1 MGLALRTPII
11 KGLTFA
17 AVCGLLGLAWFFRGV
32 FQPSAAPVAAA
43 NETAPQRAQVHSL
56 GRLEPASRIL
66 ELFPESGNEG
76 VTVRLLHVSEGQ
88 DVEAGQLL
96 VTLDNID
103 RRRAKRAEAEARLR
117 AAEVRLQQVQ
127 AGAKPGDIAAQRAI
141 VALAERQS
149 ELARR
154 EADRAQQ
161 LHARRAISDEQL
173 EEQQWELDRWL
184 LEKQRAEGTLAG
196 LVEIRD
202 TDLRVAETEI
212 DAARAA
218 LETATAELAGSELRS
233 PIAGRVLR
241 ILTYPGERIDP
252 EGLLEL
258 ANVGVM
264 QAVAEVYEGDVS
276 LLSAGLRAR
285 VVLDASGEELFGVV
299 AEIGNAVARKIVLTN
314 DPVSDT
320 DARVVEVRIDLE
332 PESARRVE
340 RLSNARV
347 EVFIEPRS
355 ANQSESSAVRVNP
368 VAGYT
373 SQSSDGR

>member
-1 MGLALRTPII
+1 M
-11 KGLTFA
+11 
-17 AVCGLLGLAWFFRGV
+17 
-32 FQPSAAPVAAA
+32 
-43 NETAPQRAQVHSL
+43 
-56 GRLEPASRIL
+56 
-66 ELFPESGNEG
+66 
-76 VTVRLLHVSEGQ
+76 
-88 DVEAGQLL
+88 
-96 VTLDNID
+96 
-103 RRRAKRAEAEARLR
+103 
-117 AAEVRLQQVQ
+117 Q
-127 AGAKPGDIAAQRAI
+127 AGAKSGDIAAQRAL

-154 EADRAQQ
+154 GADRARQ
-161 LHARRAISDEQL
+161 LQARKAISDEQL
-173 EEQQWELDRWL
+173 EEQQWELDRLL

-196 LVEIRD
+196 LLEIRE
-202 TDLRVAETEI
+202 TDVLAAQSEI

-218 LETATAELAGSELRS
+218 LETASAELAASELRA

-252 EGLLEL
+252 AGLLEL

-276 LLSAGLRAR
+276 LLRTGLRAK

-299 AEIGNAVARKIVLTN
+299 AELGNAVARKIVLTN

-332 PESARRVE
+332 AESARRVE

-347 EVFIEPRS
+347 EVFIDLGS

-368 VAGYT
+368 VVGYHP
-373 SQSSDGR
+373 SVR

>member
-1 MGLALRTPII
+1 LRTSII
-11 KGLTFA
+11 KELTFA
-17 AVCGLLGLAWFFRGV
+17 AVCVLLGLAWFFRGV
-32 FQPSAAPVAAA
+32 FQPAVAPAAVA
-43 NETAPQRAQVHSL
+43 TVLVPQRTQVHSL

-76 VTVRLLHVSEGQ
+76 VTVRQLHVAEGEQ
-88 DVEAGQLL
+88 VESGQLL
-96 VTLDNID
+96 VTLDNTD

-117 AAEVRLQQVQ
+117 AAEVSLQQVQ
-127 AGAKPGDIAAQRAI
+127 AGAKSGDIAAQRAL

-154 EADRAQQ
+154 EADRARQ
-161 LHARRAISDEQL
+161 LQARKAISDEQL
-173 EEQQWELDRWL
+173 EEQQWELDRLL

-196 LVEIRD
+196 LLEIRE
-202 TDLRVAETEI
+202 TDVRAAQSEI

-218 LETATAELAGSELRS
+218 LETASAELAASELRA

-241 ILTYPGERIDP
+241 ILTYPGERVDP
-252 EGLLEL
+252 AGLLEL

-276 LLSAGLRAR
+276 LLRTGLRAK

-332 PESARRVE
+332 AESARRVE

-347 EVFIEPRS
+347 EVFIDLGS

-368 VAGYT
+368 VVGYHPENAAG
-373 SQSSDGR
+373 R

>member
-1 MGLALRTPII
+1 MALRTSII
-11 KGLTFA
+11 KELTFA
-17 AVCGLLGLAWFFRGV
+17 AVCVLLGLAWFFRGV
-32 FQPSAAPVAAA
+32 FQPAVAPAAVA
-43 NETAPQRAQVHSL
+43 TVLVPQRTQVHSL

-76 VTVRLLHVSEGQ
+76 VTVRQLHVAEGEQ
-88 DVEAGQLL
+88 VESGQLL
-96 VTLDNID
+96 VTLDNTD

-127 AGAKPGDIAAQRAI
+127 AGAKSGDIAAQRAL

-154 EADRAQQ
+154 EADRARQ
-161 LHARRAISDEQL
+161 LQARKAISDEQL
-173 EEQQWELDRWL
+173 EEQQWELDRLL

-196 LVEIRD
+196 LLEIRE
-202 TDLRVAETEI
+202 TDVRAAQSEI

-218 LETATAELAGSELRS
+218 LETASAELAASELRA

-252 EGLLEL
+252 AGLLEL

-276 LLSAGLRAR
+276 LLRTGLRAK

-332 PESARRVE
+332 AESARRVE

-347 EVFIEPRS
+347 EVFIDLGS

-368 VAGYT
+368 VVGYHPENAAG
-373 SQSSDGR
+373 R

>member
-1 MGLALRTPII
+1 
-11 KGLTFA
+11 
-17 AVCGLLGLAWFFRGV
+17 
-32 FQPSAAPVAAA
+32 
-43 NETAPQRAQVHSL
+43 
-56 GRLEPASRIL
+56 
-66 ELFPESGNEG
+66 
-76 VTVRLLHVSEGQ
+76 
-88 DVEAGQLL
+88 
-96 VTLDNID
+96 DNTD

-127 AGAKPGDIAAQRAI
+127 AGAKSGDIAAQRAL

-154 EADRAQQ
+154 EADRARQ
-161 LHARRAISDEQL
+161 LQARKAISEEQL
-173 EEQQWELDRWL
+173 EEQQWELDRLL

-196 LVEIRD
+196 LLEIRE
-202 TDLRVAETEI
+202 TDVRAAQSEI
-212 DAARAA
+212 DAARAG
-218 LETATAELAGSELRS
+218 LETASAELAASELRA

-252 EGLLEL
+252 AGLLEL

-276 LLSAGLRAR
+276 LLRTGLRAK

-299 AEIGNAVARKIVLTN
+299 AEIGNAVARKLVLTN

-332 PESARRVE
+332 AESARRVE

-347 EVFIEPRS
+347 EVFIDLGS

-368 VAGYT
+368 VVGYHPENAAG
-373 SQSSDGR
+373 R

>member
-1 MGLALRTPII
+1 MRTSII
-11 KGLTFA
+11 KELTFA
-17 AVCGLLGLAWFFRGV
+17 AVCVLLGLAWFFRGI
-32 FQPSAAPVAAA
+32 FQPAVAPAAVA
-43 NETAPQRAQVHSL
+43 TVLVPQRTQVHSL

-76 VTVRLLHVSEGQ
+76 VTVRQLHVAEGEQ
-88 DVEAGQLL
+88 VESGQLL
-96 VTLDNID
+96 VTLDNTD

-117 AAEVRLQQVQ
+117 AAQVRLQQVQ
-127 AGAKPGDIAAQRAI
+127 AGAKSGDIAAQRAL

-154 EADRAQQ
+154 EADRARQ
-161 LHARRAISDEQL
+161 LQARKAISDEQL
-173 EEQQWELDRWL
+173 EEQQWELDRLL

-196 LVEIRD
+196 LLEIRE
-202 TDLRVAETEI
+202 TDVRAAQSEI

-218 LETATAELAGSELRS
+218 LETASAELAASELRA
-233 PIAGRVLR
+233 PISGRVLR

-252 EGLLEL
+252 AGLLEL
-258 ANVGVM
+258 ANVGAM

-276 LLSAGLRAR
+276 LLRTGLRAK

-332 PESARRVE
+332 AESARRVE

-347 EVFIEPRS
+347 EVFIDLGA

-368 VAGYT
+368 VVGYHPENAAG
-373 SQSSDGR
+373 R

>member
-1 MGLALRTPII
+1 LRTSII
-11 KGLTFA
+11 KELTFA
-17 AVCGLLGLAWFFRGV
+17 AVCVLLGLAWFFRGV
-32 FQPSAAPVAAA
+32 FQPAVAPAAVA
-43 NETAPQRAQVHSL
+43 TVLVPQRTQVHSL

-76 VTVRLLHVSEGQ
+76 VTVRQLHVAEGEQ
-88 DVEAGQLL
+88 VESGQLL
-96 VTLDNID
+96 VTLDNTD

-127 AGAKPGDIAAQRAI
+127 AGAKSGDIAAQRAL

-154 EADRAQQ
+154 EADRARQ
-161 LHARRAISDEQL
+161 LQARKAISDEQL
-173 EEQQWELDRWL
+173 EEQQWELDRLL

-196 LVEIRD
+196 LLEIRE
-202 TDLRVAETEI
+202 TDVRAAQSEI

-218 LETATAELAGSELRS
+218 LETASAELAASELRA

-241 ILTYPGERIDP
+241 ILTYPGERVDP
-252 EGLLEL
+252 AGLLEL

-276 LLSAGLRAR
+276 LLRTGLRAK

-332 PESARRVE
+332 AESARRVE

-347 EVFIEPRS
+347 EVFIDLGS

-368 VAGYT
+368 VVGYHPENAAG
-373 SQSSDGR
+373 R

>member
-1 MGLALRTPII
+1 LRTSII
-11 KGLTFA
+11 KELTFA
-17 AVCGLLGLAWFFRGV
+17 AVCVLLGLAWFFRGV
-32 FQPSAAPVAAA
+32 FQPAVAPAAVA
-43 NETAPQRAQVHSL
+43 TVLVPQRTQVHSL

-76 VTVRLLHVSEGQ
+76 VTVRQLHVAEGEQ
-88 DVEAGQLL
+88 VESGQLL
-96 VTLDNID
+96 VTLDNTD

-127 AGAKPGDIAAQRAI
+127 AGAKSGDIAAQRAL

-154 EADRAQQ
+154 EADRARQ
-161 LHARRAISDEQL
+161 LQARKAISDEQL
-173 EEQQWELDRWL
+173 EEQQWELDRLL

-196 LVEIRD
+196 LLEIRE
-202 TDLRVAETEI
+202 TDVRAAQSEI

-218 LETATAELAGSELRS
+218 LETASAELAASELRA

-252 EGLLEL
+252 AGLLEL

-276 LLSAGLRAR
+276 LLRTGLRAK

-299 AEIGNAVARKIVLTN
+299 AELGNAVARKIVLTN

-332 PESARRVE
+332 AESARRVE

-347 EVFIEPRS
+347 EVFIDLGS

-368 VAGYT
+368 VVGYHPENAAG
-373 SQSSDGR
+373 R

>member
-1 MGLALRTPII
+1 MRTSII
-11 KGLTFA
+11 KELTFA
-17 AVCGLLGLAWFFRGV
+17 AVCVLLGLAWFFRGV
-32 FQPSAAPVAAA
+32 FQPAVAPAAVA
-43 NETAPQRAQVHSL
+43 TVLVPQRTQVHSL

-76 VTVRLLHVSEGQ
+76 VTVRQLHVAEGEQ
-88 DVEAGQLL
+88 VESGQLL
-96 VTLDNID
+96 VTLDNTD

-127 AGAKPGDIAAQRAI
+127 AGAKSGDIAAQRAL

-154 EADRAQQ
+154 EADRARQ
-161 LHARRAISDEQL
+161 LQARKAISDEQL
-173 EEQQWELDRWL
+173 EEQQWELDRLL

-196 LVEIRD
+196 LLEIRE
-202 TDLRVAETEI
+202 TDVRAAQSEI

-218 LETATAELAGSELRS
+218 LETASAELAASELRA

-252 EGLLEL
+252 AGLLEL

-276 LLSAGLRAR
+276 LLRTGLRAK

-332 PESARRVE
+332 AESARRVE

-347 EVFIEPRS
+347 EVFIDLGS

-368 VAGYT
+368 VVGYHPENAAG
-373 SQSSDGR
+373 R

>member
-1 MGLALRTPII
+1 LRTSII
-11 KGLTFA
+11 KELTFA
-17 AVCGLLGLAWFFRGV
+17 AVCVLLGLAWFFRGV
-32 FQPSAAPVAAA
+32 FQPAVAPAAVA
-43 NETAPQRAQVHSL
+43 TVLVPQRTQVHSL

-76 VTVRLLHVSEGQ
+76 VTVRQLHVAEGEQ
-88 DVEAGQLL
+88 VESGQLL
-96 VTLDNID
+96 VTLDNTD

-127 AGAKPGDIAAQRAI
+127 AGAKSGDIAAQRAL

-154 EADRAQQ
+154 EADRARQ
-161 LHARRAISDEQL
+161 LQARKAISDEQL
-173 EEQQWELDRWL
+173 EEQQWELDRLL

-196 LVEIRD
+196 LLEIRE
-202 TDLRVAETEI
+202 TDVLAAQSEI
-212 DAARAA
+212 DAARAG
-218 LETATAELAGSELRS
+218 LETASAELAASELRA

-252 EGLLEL
+252 AGLLEL

-276 LLSAGLRAR
+276 LLRTGLRAK

-332 PESARRVE
+332 AESARRVE

-347 EVFIEPRS
+347 EVFIDLGS

-368 VAGYT
+368 VVGYHPENAAG
-373 SQSSDGR
+373 R

>member
-1 MGLALRTPII
+1 MRTSII
-11 KGLTFA
+11 KELTFA
-17 AVCGLLGLAWFFRGV
+17 AVCVLLGLAWFFRGV
-32 FQPSAAPVAAA
+32 FQPAVAPAAVA
-43 NETAPQRAQVHSL
+43 TVLVPQRTQVHSL

-76 VTVRLLHVSEGQ
+76 VTVRQLHVAEGEQ
-88 DVEAGQLL
+88 VESGQLL
-96 VTLDNID
+96 VTLDNTD
-103 RRRAKRAEAEARLR
+103 RRRAQRAEAEARLR

-127 AGAKPGDIAAQRAI
+127 AGAKSGDIAAQRAL

-154 EADRAQQ
+154 EADRARQ
-161 LHARRAISDEQL
+161 LQARKAISDEQL
-173 EEQQWELDRWL
+173 EEQQWELDRLL

-196 LVEIRD
+196 LLEIRE
-202 TDLRVAETEI
+202 TDVRAAQSEI
-212 DAARAA
+212 DAARAG
-218 LETATAELAGSELRS
+218 LETASAELAASELRA

-252 EGLLEL
+252 AGLLEL

-276 LLSAGLRAR
+276 LLRTGLRAK

-299 AEIGNAVARKIVLTN
+299 AEIGNAVARKLVLTN

-332 PESARRVE
+332 AESARRVE

-347 EVFIEPRS
+347 EVFIDLGS

-368 VAGYT
+368 VVGYHPENAAG
-373 SQSSDGR
+373 R

>member
-1 MGLALRTPII
+1 LRTSII
-11 KGLTFA
+11 KELTFA
-17 AVCGLLGLAWFFRGV
+17 AVCVLLGLAWFFRGV
-32 FQPSAAPVAAA
+32 FQPAVAPAAVA
-43 NETAPQRAQVHSL
+43 TVLVPQRTQVHSL

-76 VTVRLLHVSEGQ
+76 VTVRQLHVAEGEQ
-88 DVEAGQLL
+88 VESGQLL
-96 VTLDNID
+96 VTLDNTD

-127 AGAKPGDIAAQRAI
+127 AGAKSGDIAAQRAL

-154 EADRAQQ
+154 EADRARQ
-161 LHARRAISDEQL
+161 LQARKAISDEQL
-173 EEQQWELDRWL
+173 EEQQWELDRLL

-196 LVEIRD
+196 LLEIRE
-202 TDLRVAETEI
+202 TDVRAAQSEI

-218 LETATAELAGSELRS
+218 LETASAELAASELRA

-252 EGLLEL
+252 AGLLEL

-276 LLSAGLRAR
+276 LLRTGLRAK

-332 PESARRVE
+332 AESARRVE

-347 EVFIEPRS
+347 EVFIDLGS

-368 VAGYT
+368 VVGYHPENAAG
-373 SQSSDGR
+373 R

>member
-1 MGLALRTPII
+1 MRTSIN
-11 KGLTFA
+11 KELTFA
-17 AVCGLLGLAWFFRGV
+17 AVCVLLGLAWFFRGV
-32 FQPSAAPVAAA
+32 FQPAVAPAAVA
-43 NETAPQRAQVHSL
+43 TVLVPQRTQVHSL

-76 VTVRLLHVSEGQ
+76 VTVRQLHVAEGEQ
-88 DVEAGQLL
+88 VESGQLL
-96 VTLDNID
+96 VTLDNTD

-127 AGAKPGDIAAQRAI
+127 AGAKSGDIAAQRAL

-154 EADRAQQ
+154 EADRARQ
-161 LHARRAISDEQL
+161 LQARKAISEEQL
-173 EEQQWELDRWL
+173 EEQQWELDRLL

-196 LVEIRD
+196 LLEIRE
-202 TDLRVAETEI
+202 TDVRAAQSEI

-218 LETATAELAGSELRS
+218 LETASAELAASELRA

-252 EGLLEL
+252 AGLLEL

-276 LLSAGLRAR
+276 LLRTGLRAK

-332 PESARRVE
+332 AESARRVE

-347 EVFIEPRS
+347 EVFIDLGS

-368 VAGYT
+368 VVGYHPENAAG
-373 SQSSDGR
+373 R

>member
-1 MGLALRTPII
+1 M
-11 KGLTFA
+11 
-17 AVCGLLGLAWFFRGV
+17 GLAWFFRGV
-32 FQPSAAPVAAA
+32 FQPAVAPAAVA
-43 NETAPQRAQVHSL
+43 TVLVPQRTQVHSL

-76 VTVRLLHVSEGQ
+76 VTVRQLHVAEGEQ
-88 DVEAGQLL
+88 VESGQLL
-96 VTLDNID
+96 VTLDNTD

-127 AGAKPGDIAAQRAI
+127 AGAKSGDIAAQRAL

-154 EADRAQQ
+154 EADRARQ
-161 LHARRAISDEQL
+161 LQARKAISDEQL
-173 EEQQWELDRWL
+173 EEQQWELDRLL

-196 LVEIRD
+196 LLEIRE
-202 TDLRVAETEI
+202 TDVRAAQSEI

-218 LETATAELAGSELRS
+218 LETASAELAASELRA

-252 EGLLEL
+252 AGLLEL

-276 LLSAGLRAR
+276 LLRTGLRAK

-332 PESARRVE
+332 AESARRVE

-347 EVFIEPRS
+347 EVFIDLGS

-368 VAGYT
+368 VVGYHPENAAG
-373 SQSSDGR
+373 R

>member
-1 MGLALRTPII
+1 MRTSIN
-11 KGLTFA
+11 KELTFA
-17 AVCGLLGLAWFFRGV
+17 AVCVLLGLAWFFRGV
-32 FQPSAAPVAAA
+32 FQPAVAPAAVA
-43 NETAPQRAQVHSL
+43 TVLVPQRTQVHSL

-76 VTVRLLHVSEGQ
+76 VTVRQLHVAEGEQ
-88 DVEAGQLL
+88 VESGQLL
-96 VTLDNID
+96 VTLDNTD

-127 AGAKPGDIAAQRAI
+127 AGAKSGDIAAQRAL

-154 EADRAQQ
+154 EADRARQ
-161 LHARRAISDEQL
+161 LQARKAISDEQL
-173 EEQQWELDRWL
+173 EEQQWELDRLL

-196 LVEIRD
+196 LLEIRE
-202 TDLRVAETEI
+202 TDVRAAQSEI

-218 LETATAELAGSELRS
+218 LETASAELAASELRA

-241 ILTYPGERIDP
+241 ILTYPGERVDP
-252 EGLLEL
+252 AGLLEL

-276 LLSAGLRAR
+276 LLRTGLRAK

-332 PESARRVE
+332 AESARRVE

-347 EVFIEPRS
+347 EVFIDLGS

-368 VAGYT
+368 VVGYHPENAAG
-373 SQSSDGR
+373 R

>member
-1 MGLALRTPII
+1 LALRTSII
-11 KGLTFA
+11 KELTFA
-17 AVCGLLGLAWFFRGV
+17 AVCVLLGLAWFFRGV
-32 FQPSAAPVAAA
+32 FQPAVAPAAVA
-43 NETAPQRAQVHSL
+43 TVLVPQRTQVHSL

-76 VTVRLLHVSEGQ
+76 VTVRQLHVAEGEQ
-88 DVEAGQLL
+88 VESGQLL
-96 VTLDNID
+96 VTLDNTD

-127 AGAKPGDIAAQRAI
+127 AGAKSGDIAAQRAL

-154 EADRAQQ
+154 EADRARQ
-161 LHARRAISDEQL
+161 LQARKAISDEQL
-173 EEQQWELDRWL
+173 EEQQWELDRLL

-196 LVEIRD
+196 LLEIRE
-202 TDLRVAETEI
+202 TDVRAAQSEI

-218 LETATAELAGSELRS
+218 LETASAELAASELRA

-252 EGLLEL
+252 AGLLEL

-276 LLSAGLRAR
+276 LLRTGLRAK

-332 PESARRVE
+332 AESARRVE

-347 EVFIEPRS
+347 EVFIDLGS

-368 VAGYT
+368 VVGYHPENAAG
-373 SQSSDGR
+373 R

>member
-1 MGLALRTPII
+1 MRTSII
-11 KGLTFA
+11 KELTFA
-17 AVCGLLGLAWFFRGV
+17 AVCVLLGLAWFFRGV
-32 FQPSAAPVAAA
+32 FQGEVAPAAVAAVPV
-43 NETAPQRAQVHSL
+43 PQRTQVHSL

-76 VTVRLLHVSEGQ
+76 VTVRQLHVAEGEQ
-88 DVEAGQLL
+88 VESGQLL
-96 VTLDNID
+96 VTLDNAD
-103 RRRAKRAEAEARLR
+103 RRRAKRTEAEARLR

-127 AGAKPGDIAAQRAI
+127 AGVKAGDIAAQRAL

-154 EADRAQQ
+154 EADRARQ
-161 LHARRAISDEQL
+161 LQARKAISDEQL
-173 EEQQWELDRWL
+173 EEQQWELDRLL

-196 LVEIRD
+196 MLEIRE
-202 TDLRVAETEI
+202 TDVRAAQSEI
-212 DAARAA
+212 DAARAG
-218 LETATAELAGSELRS
+218 LETASAELAASELRA

-252 EGLLEL
+252 AGLLEL
-258 ANVGVM
+258 ANVRVM

-276 LLSAGLRAR
+276 LLRTGLRAK

-332 PESARRVE
+332 AESARRVE

-347 EVFIEPRS
+347 EVFIDLGS

-368 VAGYT
+368 VVGYHPENAAG
-373 SQSSDGR
+373 R

>member
-1 MGLALRTPII
+1 LRTSIN
-11 KGLTFA
+11 KELTFA
-17 AVCGLLGLAWFFRGV
+17 AVCVLLGLAWFFRGV
-32 FQPSAAPVAAA
+32 FQPAVAPAAVA
-43 NETAPQRAQVHSL
+43 TVLVPQRTQVHSL

-76 VTVRLLHVSEGQ
+76 VTVRQLHVAEGEQ
-88 DVEAGQLL
+88 VESGQLL
-96 VTLDNID
+96 VTLDNTD

-127 AGAKPGDIAAQRAI
+127 AGAKSGDIAAQRAL

-154 EADRAQQ
+154 EADRARQ
-161 LHARRAISDEQL
+161 LQARKAISDEQL
-173 EEQQWELDRWL
+173 EEQQWELDRLL

-196 LVEIRD
+196 LLEIRE
-202 TDLRVAETEI
+202 TDVRAAQSEI

-218 LETATAELAGSELRS
+218 LETASAELAASELRA

-252 EGLLEL
+252 AGLLEL

-276 LLSAGLRAR
+276 LLRTGLRAK

-332 PESARRVE
+332 AESARRVE

-347 EVFIEPRS
+347 EVFIDLGS

-368 VAGYT
+368 VVGYHPENAAG
-373 SQSSDGR
+373 R

>member
-1 MGLALRTPII
+1 MRTSII
-11 KGLTFA
+11 KELTFA
-17 AVCGLLGLAWFFRGV
+17 AVCVLLGLAWFFRGV
-32 FQPSAAPVAAA
+32 FQPAVAPAAVA
-43 NETAPQRAQVHSL
+43 TVLVPQRTQVHSL

-76 VTVRLLHVSEGQ
+76 ATVRQLHVAEGEQ
-88 DVEAGQLL
+88 VESGQLL
-96 VTLDNID
+96 VTLDNTD

-127 AGAKPGDIAAQRAI
+127 AGAKSGDIAAQRAL

-154 EADRAQQ
+154 EADRARQ
-161 LHARRAISDEQL
+161 LQARKAISEEQL
-173 EEQQWELDRWL
+173 EEQQWELDRLL

-196 LVEIRD
+196 LLEIRE
-202 TDLRVAETEI
+202 TDVRAAQSEI
-212 DAARAA
+212 DAARAS
-218 LETATAELAGSELRS
+218 LETASAELAASELRA

-252 EGLLEL
+252 AGLLEL

-276 LLSAGLRAR
+276 LLRTGLRAK

-332 PESARRVE
+332 AESARRVE

-347 EVFIEPRS
+347 EVFIDLGS

-368 VAGYT
+368 VVGYHPENAAG
-373 SQSSDGR
+373 R

>member
-1 MGLALRTPII
+1 MRTSII
-11 KGLTFA
+11 KELTFA
-17 AVCGLLGLAWFFRGV
+17 AVCVLLGLAWFFRGV
-32 FQPSAAPVAAA
+32 FQPAVAPAAVA
-43 NETAPQRAQVHSL
+43 TVLVPQRTQVHSL

-76 VTVRLLHVSEGQ
+76 VTVRQLHVAEGEQ
-88 DVEAGQLL
+88 VESGQLL
-96 VTLDNID
+96 VTLDNTD

-127 AGAKPGDIAAQRAI
+127 AGAKSGDIAAQRAL

-154 EADRAQQ
+154 EADRARQ
-161 LHARRAISDEQL
+161 LQARKAISDEQL
-173 EEQQWELDRWL
+173 EEQQWELDRLL

-196 LVEIRD
+196 LLEIRE
-202 TDLRVAETEI
+202 TDVRAAQSEI
-212 DAARAA
+212 DAARAG
-218 LETATAELAGSELRS
+218 LETASAELAASELRA

-241 ILTYPGERIDP
+241 ILTYPGERVDP
-252 EGLLEL
+252 AGLLEL

-276 LLSAGLRAR
+276 LLRTGLRAK

-332 PESARRVE
+332 AESARRVE

-347 EVFIEPRS
+347 EVFIDLGS

-368 VAGYT
+368 VVGYHPENAAG
-373 SQSSDGR
+373 R

>member
-1 MGLALRTPII
+1 MALRTSII
-11 KGLTFA
+11 KELTFA
-17 AVCGLLGLAWFFRGV
+17 AVCVLLGLAWFFRGV
-32 FQPSAAPVAAA
+32 FQPAVAPAAVA
-43 NETAPQRAQVHSL
+43 TVLVPQRTQVHSL

-76 VTVRLLHVSEGQ
+76 VTVRQLHVAEGEQ
-88 DVEAGQLL
+88 VESGQLL
-96 VTLDNID
+96 VTLDNTD

-127 AGAKPGDIAAQRAI
+127 AGAKSGDIAAQRAL

-154 EADRAQQ
+154 EADRARQ
-161 LHARRAISDEQL
+161 LQARKAISDEQL
-173 EEQQWELDRWL
+173 EEQQWELDRLL

-196 LVEIRD
+196 LLEIRE
-202 TDLRVAETEI
+202 TDVRAAQSEI

-218 LETATAELAGSELRS
+218 LETASAELAASELRA

-241 ILTYPGERIDP
+241 ILTYPGERVDP
-252 EGLLEL
+252 AGLLEL

-276 LLSAGLRAR
+276 LLRTGLRAK

-332 PESARRVE
+332 AESARRVE

-347 EVFIEPRS
+347 EVFIDLGS

-368 VAGYT
+368 VVGYHPENAAG
-373 SQSSDGR
+373 R

>member
-1 MGLALRTPII
+1 MRTSII
-11 KGLTFA
+11 KELTFA
-17 AVCGLLGLAWFFRGV
+17 AVCVLLGLAWFFRGV
-32 FQPSAAPVAAA
+32 FQPAVAPAAVA
-43 NETAPQRAQVHSL
+43 TVLVPQRTQVHSL

-76 VTVRLLHVSEGQ
+76 VTVRQLHVAEGEQ
-88 DVEAGQLL
+88 VESGQLL
-96 VTLDNID
+96 VTLDNTD

-127 AGAKPGDIAAQRAI
+127 AGAKSGDIAAQRAL

-154 EADRAQQ
+154 EADRARQ
-161 LHARRAISDEQL
+161 LQARKAISDEQL
-173 EEQQWELDRWL
+173 EEQQWELDRLL

-196 LVEIRD
+196 LLEIRE
-202 TDLRVAETEI
+202 TDVRAAQSEI

-218 LETATAELAGSELRS
+218 LETASAELAASELRA

-241 ILTYPGERIDP
+241 ILTYPGERVDP
-252 EGLLEL
+252 AGLLEL

-276 LLSAGLRAR
+276 LLRTGLRAK

-332 PESARRVE
+332 AESARRVE

-347 EVFIEPRS
+347 EVFIDLGS

-368 VAGYT
+368 VVGYHPENAAG
-373 SQSSDGR
+373 R

>member
-1 MGLALRTPII
+1 MRTSIN
-11 KGLTFA
+11 KELTFA
-17 AVCGLLGLAWFFRGV
+17 AVCVLLGLAWFFRGV
-32 FQPSAAPVAAA
+32 FQPAVAPAAVA
-43 NETAPQRAQVHSL
+43 TVLVPQRTQVHSL

-76 VTVRLLHVSEGQ
+76 VTVRQLHVAEGEQ
-88 DVEAGQLL
+88 VESGQLL
-96 VTLDNID
+96 VTLDNTD

-127 AGAKPGDIAAQRAI
+127 AGAKSGDIAAQRAL

-154 EADRAQQ
+154 EADRARQ
-161 LHARRAISDEQL
+161 LQARKAISDEQL
-173 EEQQWELDRWL
+173 EEQQWELDRLL

-196 LVEIRD
+196 LLEIRE
-202 TDLRVAETEI
+202 TDVLAAQSEI
-212 DAARAA
+212 DAARAG
-218 LETATAELAGSELRS
+218 LETASAELAASELRA

-252 EGLLEL
+252 AGLLEL

-276 LLSAGLRAR
+276 LLRTGLRAK

-332 PESARRVE
+332 AESARRVE

-347 EVFIEPRS
+347 EVFIDLGS

-368 VAGYT
+368 VVGYHPENAAG
-373 SQSSDGR
+373 R

>member
-1 MGLALRTPII
+1 MRTSII
-11 KGLTFA
+11 KELTFA
-17 AVCGLLGLAWFFRGV
+17 AVCVLLGLAWFFRGV
-32 FQPSAAPVAAA
+32 FQPAVAPAAVA
-43 NETAPQRAQVHSL
+43 TVLVPQRTQVHSL

-76 VTVRLLHVSEGQ
+76 VTVRQLHVAEGEQ
-88 DVEAGQLL
+88 VESGQLL
-96 VTLDNID
+96 VTLDNTD

-127 AGAKPGDIAAQRAI
+127 AGAKSGDIAAQRAL

-154 EADRAQQ
+154 EADRARQ
-161 LHARRAISDEQL
+161 LQARKAISDEQL
-173 EEQQWELDRWL
+173 EEQQWELDRLL

-196 LVEIRD
+196 LLEIRE
-202 TDLRVAETEI
+202 TDVRAAQSEI
-212 DAARAA
+212 DAARAG
-218 LETATAELAGSELRS
+218 LETASAELAASELRA

-252 EGLLEL
+252 AGLLEL

-276 LLSAGLRAR
+276 LLRTGLRAK

-332 PESARRVE
+332 AESARRVE

-347 EVFIEPRS
+347 EVFIDLGS

-368 VAGYT
+368 VVGYHPENAAG
-373 SQSSDGR
+373 R

>member
-1 MGLALRTPII
+1 
-11 KGLTFA
+11 
-17 AVCGLLGLAWFFRGV
+17 
-32 FQPSAAPVAAA
+32 
-43 NETAPQRAQVHSL
+43 
-56 GRLEPASRIL
+56 
-66 ELFPESGNEG
+66 LFPESGNEG

-212 DAARAA
+212 DAARAG
-218 LETATAELAGSELRS
+218 LETATAELSGSELRS

-347 EVFIEPRS
+347 EVFIEPGS

>member
-1 MGLALRTPII
+1 MRTSIN
-11 KGLTFA
+11 KELTFA
-17 AVCGLLGLAWFFRGV
+17 AVCVLLGLAWFFRGV
-32 FQPSAAPVAAA
+32 FQPAVAPAAVA
-43 NETAPQRAQVHSL
+43 TVLVPQRTQVHSL

-76 VTVRLLHVSEGQ
+76 VTVRQLHVAEGEQ
-88 DVEAGQLL
+88 VESGQLL
-96 VTLDNID
+96 VTLDNTD

-127 AGAKPGDIAAQRAI
+127 AGAKSGDIAAQRAL

-154 EADRAQQ
+154 EADRARQ
-161 LHARRAISDEQL
+161 LQARKAISDEQL
-173 EEQQWELDRWL
+173 EEQQWELDRLL

-196 LVEIRD
+196 LLEIRE
-202 TDLRVAETEI
+202 TDVRAAQSEI

-218 LETATAELAGSELRS
+218 LETASAELAASELRA

-252 EGLLEL
+252 AGLLEL

-276 LLSAGLRAR
+276 LLRTGLRAK

-332 PESARRVE
+332 AESARRVE

-347 EVFIEPRS
+347 EVFIDLGS

-368 VAGYT
+368 VVGYHPENAAG
-373 SQSSDGR
+373 R